1 MHRPGGYVVDK
12 NSRFVALAAL
22 RQRISALERPTQ
34 KRVSVEPD
42 TAWLPGIK
50 TLDGALPPHG
60 LTLGA
65 LHEAAGATGAD
76 RPSAAAFLAAL
87 LQRLSRRAGRKTVL
101 VCESGAGRSGRLYG
115 WGWRDLGG
123 NPAALLMVRARHD
136 KEVLWVMEEGLRSGA
151 LAAVFAAI
159 RSTGFTMARRL
170 SLAAQE
176 GMTPALLLRDDGLVP
191 TSAAAT
197 RWLVRTLPSAHDPL
211 DIRAPG
217 APRWQLGLV
226 RCRGGRPARCDVEW
240 HHETS
245 AFRVVAALGHRPATA
260 LADQQG
266 TLRSALLRAG

>member
-1 MHRPGGYVVDK
+1 MDK
-12 NSRFVALAAL
+12 NSRLVALAAL

-34 KRVSVEPD
+34 TRVPAEPD

-50 TLDGALPPHG
+50 TLDGALPLHG

-65 LHEAAGATGAD
+65 LHEAAGAAD
-76 RPSAAAFLAAL
+76 TDGPSAVAFLAAL
-87 LQRLSRRAGRKTVL
+87 LQRLSRRDGRETIL

-123 NPAALLMVRARHD
+123 NPTELLMVRARHD
-136 KEVLWVMEEGLRSGA
+136 KEALWIMEEGLRSAA

-159 RSTGFTMARRL
+159 RSTGFTMTRRL

-176 GMTPALLLRDDGLVP
+176 SMTPALLLRDDGLAP

-197 RWLVRTLPSAHDPL
+197 RWLVRTLPSAHDSL

-217 APRWQLGLV
+217 APRWSLGLV

-240 HHETS
+240 HHETG
-245 AFRVVAALGHRPATA
+245 AFRMVAALGHRPAA
-260 LADQQG
+260 AAADQQR